1 MRHCHLVIAGFL
13 ASIATDVWAVDGVG
27 LGEMFP
33 GLALFVWALL
43 VLGVTLIAYRVFRSN
58 DENRRERQ
66 LKRFLVTAGIVI
78 AAPYVY
84 GAVGHFYAASLCSTE
99 AKTTVLVPPEK
110 WVLTHESSPPEAA
123 RPILFE
129 SRKVEHFWLGVWG
142 QTHYLTDPA
151 TSKDL
156 MVSSSFFA
164 SNIGRPYGCG
174 GNEVYWKER
183 EKFAARA
190 QIEYRARN

>member
-1 MRHCHLVIAGFL
+1 MRHFHGVIAGYL

-33 GLALFVWALL
+33 GLALFVWATL
-43 VLGVTLIAYRVFRSN
+43 VLGVTLIAYRIFRSN

-66 LKRFLVTAGIVI
+66 LKRFLVGAGVVI

-84 GAVGHFYAASLCSTE
+84 GVAGHFYAASLCSTE
-99 AKTTVLVPPEK
+99 AKTNVLVPPEK
-110 WVLTHESSPPEAA
+110 WILTHENSQPEAA
-123 RPILFE
+123 RPVLFE
-129 SRKVEHFWLGVWG
+129 SRKVEHFQLGVWG
-142 QTHYLTDPA
+142 QTHHLTDSA
-151 TSKDL
+151 TGKDL

-164 SNIGRPYGCG
+164 SKISRPYGCG

-190 QIEYRARN
+190 QIEYRALN